1 MSHACAPRHT
11 LRPCLHTFGFRQVFT
26 MDIHPACLLGR
37 GLMFDHANG
46 VVIGETAVVGDGCS
60 FLHNVTLGG
69 TGEWGDVEG
78 VCRYSVSNSEA

>member
-1 MSHACAPRHT
+1 
-11 LRPCLHTFGFRQVFT
+11 

-69 TGEWGDVEG
+69 TGEWGLLWGHMVF
-78 VCRYSVSNSEA
+78 SEHLGG